1 MLRCDHATP
10 LLLLYHA
17 MPHCFR
23 VGVSILSPLSAYS
36 PPPHSACLHLQ
47 VAMATGCLASQS
59 LNAQAQR
66 QAILAD
72 GFDQP
77 SRLHCWIYQGF
88 VSSLLCGFFLR
99 KNESDWHFG
108 HAQKWAATLKSLIN
122 VPLGL
127 SWWASDTC
135 SVIFAAVLCSRAQ
148 SLCWAISA
156 LPNVIRNQCLFLN

>member
-88 VSSLLCGFFLR
+88 VSSLLCGFFFE
-99 KNESDWHFG
+99 K
-108 HAQKWAATLKSLIN
+108 KWIRLALWTCTKMSSNSEIFDKCPAWFIMMSVWYLLCYLCCCSLF
-122 VPLGL
+122 
-127 SWWASDTC
+127 TC
-135 SVIFAAVLCSRAQ
+135 SESVLSNISFAKCDL
-148 SLCWAISA
+148 
-156 LPNVIRNQCLFLN
+156 